1 MTLRQTGEFERIER
15 IFAPLADAWPGALG
29 LRDDAALVVPSAGCE
44 IVVTMDTVVAGV
56 HFVGDEPAE
65 FIAAK
70 LLRVNLSD
78 LAAMGARPLVYT
90 LSIALPK
97 SVGDDWLERF
107 AQGLAA
113 DQKTFGVAL
122 AGGDSVATPG
132 PMTLTITALGEVALG
147 KSLHRAGA
155 RSGDGVYVTGT
166 IGDATLGLRA
176 VRGGLPDLAPSDR
189 MALIQRYQC
198 PEPRLAVGQALVG
211 LASAAV
217 DVSDGLV
224 ADLQHLAA
232 ASEVSATVKAAAV
245 PLSPAVSKMI
255 ENKPDLME
263 AVLTGGDDYELLLTA
278 PANAGAKLGGLA
290 ATLGVPIARIGEVA
304 EGSGVRVVDASGRN
318 IEIQKPGYTH
328 G

>member
-15 IFAPLADAWPGALG
+15 IFAPLADAWPGALA
-29 LRDDAALVVPSAGCE
+29 LRDDAALVTPSAGAE

-56 HFVGDEPAE
+56 HFVGDEPASL
-65 FIAAK
+65 IAAK

-90 LSIALPK
+90 LSIALPN
-97 SVGDDWLERF
+97 SVGDDWLEEF

-132 PMTLTITALGEVALG
+132 PMTLTVTAIGEVDLG
-147 KSLHRAGA
+147 TSLHRAGA
-155 RSGDGVYVTGT
+155 RAGDAIYVTGT

-176 VRGGLPDLAPSDR
+176 VRGELPDLDPSGR
-189 MALIQRYQC
+189 ISLIQRYQC
-198 PEPRLAVGQALVG
+198 PEPRVAVGQALVG

-232 ASEVSATVKAAAV
+232 ASQVSATVTASSV
-245 PLSPAVSKMI
+245 PLSPMATALVV
-255 ENKPDLME
+255 ERPDLME
-263 AVLTGGDDYELLLTA
+263 AILTGGDDYELLFTA
-278 PANAGAKLGGLA
+278 PSNSDVKLGGLA
-290 ATLGVPIARIGEVA
+290 ATLGVPIVRIGDIGPGA
-304 EGSGVRVVDASGRN
+304 GVRVVDAAGRD
-318 IEIQKPGYTH
+318 IEIAKPGYTH